1 MGDLWAVSILLTP
14 DFKWSVV
21 EDDLKSRRPGL
32 DHSSPTYLTYVMYI
46 WMMGCMSTPKHESA
60 GGRVYGFTQARESLK
75 AILDSSERGGLST
88 ISRPDRAPAAVVNG
102 ESLRRFLALTVAPNV
117 QVVNEDGA
125 WAVFMSGQPFAAEA
139 TELGEALEDFVDALR
154 DYAEDWEDHLYAAPN
169 HRENWALVQLV
180 DLSTDE
186 QLTTWLTGSVA

>member
-1 MGDLWAVSILLTP
+1 
-14 DFKWSVV
+14 
-21 EDDLKSRRPGL
+21 
-32 DHSSPTYLTYVMYI
+32 
-46 WMMGCMSTPKHESA
+46 
-60 GGRVYGFTQARESLK
+60 
-75 AILDSSERGGLST
+75 
-88 ISRPDRAPAAVVNG
+88 
-102 ESLRRFLALTVAPNV
+102 
-117 QVVNEDGA
+117 
-125 WAVFMSGQPFAAEA
+125 MSGQPFAAEA

>member
-1 MGDLWAVSILLTP
+1 
-14 DFKWSVV
+14 
-21 EDDLKSRRPGL
+21 
-32 DHSSPTYLTYVMYI
+32 
-46 WMMGCMSTPKHESA
+46 MSTTTHD
-60 GGRVYGFTQARESLK
+60 GGGIRVYGFTQARQSLK
-75 AILDSSERGGLST
+75 EILDSSERGGLST

-102 ESLRRFLALTVAPNV
+102 DSLRHYLALTLAPNV
-117 QVVNEDGA
+117 QVVSEDGV
-125 WAVFMSGQPFAAEA
+125 WAVFMPGQPFASEA

-154 DYAEDWEDHLYAAPN
+154 DYAEDWEDHLHAAPN